1 MKVLCFGIIIGK
13 TGHNFFKVIVLF
25 KKKGPGIDL
34 SLIYERIKDCPD
46 IRQKNAFIEDK
57 HEAWF
62 FYIHE
67 NIDKDLL
74 QRDFISPIINMT
86 YKQLSDVKAVKSIP
100 NGSIKL
106 VYDTNEAV
114 REIFSGNAV
123 FVFELIPYA
132 ISCKIDKF
140 EKRAPDEPAT
150 EKNIRGPHEGFIEV
164 LESNIGI
171 LRRKIRND
179 ALKFKTVTLGTVTNQ
194 TVAIAYIEGIANMDL
209 VEGLYDKISSVKLDG
224 LPAIGYLEQSI
235 ITHPNSLFPQ
245 FLSTERPDKAV
256 ASLLEGRIVVL
267 MEGTPVVII
276 APVTFISFFQAL
288 DDYSHPWIL
297 GSFLR
302 IVRVI
307 GGLFIAVFM
316 PALYIAIT
324 SFHYYAIPLELLL
337 NLAKSRVEVPLPP
350 ILEILVLEITV
361 ELIRE
366 AAIRLPTYIGTAVS
380 VFAGL
385 VIGQAA
391 VEAGIVSNL
400 VIVIVAATATAS
412 YVIPSTDMALSIRI
426 TRFIYMLS
434 ASVFGIIGIVVCITF
449 TIGHLIVLDS
459 LGQPYFTPFSPFSLK
474 GMKDSIVRLSLKKQ
488 MIRPE
493 ETRAGKKVRS
503 E

>member
-1 MKVLCFGIIIGK
+1 MR
-13 TGHNFFKVIVLF
+13 
-25 KKKGPGIDL
+25 KKKEQGIN
-34 SLIYERIKDCPD
+34 IQHIQERISDCPD
-46 IRQKNAFIEDK
+46 IRQKNVFIEEQ

-62 FYIHE
+62 FYINE
-67 NIDKDLL
+67 NIDRDLI
-74 QRDFISPIINMT
+74 QRDFITPIINMSIR
-86 YKQLSDVKAVKSIP
+86 QLSDVKIVKNMP
-100 NGSIKL
+100 NGLITFI
-106 VYDTNEAV
+106 YDTDEV
-114 REIFSGNAV
+114 IEEIFSGNAV

-132 ISCKIDKF
+132 ISCNIDKV
-140 EKRAPDEPAT
+140 EKRALEEPST

-164 LESNIGI
+164 LEVNVGI
-171 LRRKIRND
+171 LRRKIHSD
-179 ALKFKTVTLGTVTNQ
+179 KLKFKTVTLGYITNQ
-194 TVAIAYIEGIANMDL
+194 KAAIAYIEGIANIDL
-209 VEGLYDKISSVKLDG
+209 VQGLFDKISSIKLDG

-245 FLSTERPDKAV
+245 FFSTERPDKAV

-267 MEGTPVVII
+267 LAGTPVVLI

-288 DDYSHPWIL
+288 DDYSTHWIL

-302 IVRVI
+302 IIRI
-307 GGLFIAVFM
+307 LGGIFIAVYM
-316 PALYIAIT
+316 PALYIAVT
-324 SFHYYAIPLELLL
+324 SFHYYAVPLELML
-337 NLAKSRVEVPLPP
+337 NLAKSRVVVPFPP
-350 ILEILVLEITV
+350 ILEILILEITV

-385 VIGQAA
+385 IIGQAA

-426 TRFIYMLS
+426 IRFIFMLS
-434 ASVFGIIGIVVCITF
+434 ASMFGIIGIVVCTTF
-449 TIGHLIVLDS
+449 TVGHIIALDS
-459 LGQPYFTPFSPFSLK
+459 LGQPYFTPFSPFVPGGL
-474 GMKDSIVRLSLKKQ
+474 KDSIVRLSLKKQ
-488 MIRPE
+488 KRRPV